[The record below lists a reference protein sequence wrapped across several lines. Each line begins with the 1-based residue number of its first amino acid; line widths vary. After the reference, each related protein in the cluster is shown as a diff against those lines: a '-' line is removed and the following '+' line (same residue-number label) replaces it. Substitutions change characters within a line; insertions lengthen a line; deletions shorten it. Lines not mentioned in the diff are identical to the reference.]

1 MTQPKGVAMIISNDE
16 GMLRRTSSRKYILPK
31 ERITPLPGTS
41 ATPVAPLKSPPD
53 HLPAVITC
61 FTALSA
67 QLGFYIMPRRLL
79 SSTALNHNMA
89 SLSEQYSGFSC
100 DLNSIMIFLSSRSD
114 EYGRPL
120 GAEES
125 KSQISLARYLKHF
138 SHSKCQ
144 SLIGK
149 PKIFVLLL
157 RVTVR
162 DPEGPNM
169 KALEDKKK
177 GYEPKQQTRS
187 TSSIFQPEVIDL
199 SEYGE
204 DILLVR
210 IMHQN
215 AGGVDAAPTFG
226 GTNMSHSDKLPWYIQ
241 VLIGAI
247 MEQGCYKDIL
257 SILGYVKDEIAFGP
271 KARSSPTPK
280 PDDVDE
286 VEMFIDHSLKKK
298 LYLMPGI

>member
-1 MTQPKGVAMIISNDE
+1 MIISNDE
-16 GMLRRTSSRKYILPK
+16 GILRKTSSRKYIMPK
-31 ERITPLPGTS
+31 ERITPLPGAS
-41 ATPVAPLKSPPD
+41 ATPVAPAKSPSD
-53 HLPAVITC
+53 HFPAVISC

-67 QLGFYIMPRRLL
+67 QLGFYIMPRRSL
-79 SSTALNHNMA
+79 SSSALNHNMA

-100 DLNSIMIFLSSRSD
+100 DLNSIMIFLTSRSD

-125 KSQISLARYLKHF
+125 KSQTSVAKYLKHF

-149 PKIFVLLL
+149 PKIFILLL

-162 DPEGPNM
+162 DP
-169 KALEDKKK
+169 KAPKVRAPDDKKNSD
-177 GYEPKQQTRS
+177 GIKQHSSS
-187 TSSIFQPEVIDL
+187 TSNIFQPEAVNL

-215 AGGVDAAPTFG
+215 AGGVEAAPTFG
-226 GTNMSHSDKLPWYIQ
+226 GTNMAHNDKLPWYLQI
-241 VLIGAI
+241 LIGAL

-257 SILGYVKDEIAFGP
+257 SILGYVKEEIAFGP

-280 PDDVDE
+280 PEDVDE